1 VCNVRSAARNMQGGQ
16 QGHAAYHV
24 HAQLRTAWR
33 ALARHRSAP
42 LWPTDRPAACAT
54 QAEQIHVV
62 RERRGACNHR
72 AQDCCVQHSTR
83 SIGC

>member
-42 LWPTDRPAACAT
+42 LWPTDPLRARLRPSRSMSCASDGEHATIGHRIAACSIA
-54 QAEQIHVV
+54 
-62 RERRGACNHR
+62 R
-72 AQDCCVQHSTR
+72 AA
-83 SIGC
+83 